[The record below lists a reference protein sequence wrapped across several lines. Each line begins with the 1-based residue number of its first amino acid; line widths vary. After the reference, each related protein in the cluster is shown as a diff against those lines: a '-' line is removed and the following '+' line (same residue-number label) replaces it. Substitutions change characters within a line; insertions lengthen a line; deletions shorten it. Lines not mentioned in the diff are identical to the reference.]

1 MVMAAR
7 AGRENE
13 IAQAAKR
20 RLTESATQRLTTR
33 HPGVLALFLD
43 DLDAYEWRS
52 LRETLEL
59 EGVVRRFL
67 TEPAAKPVVAVTCAT
82 RQELLAL
89 ADAAPE
95 GELRFRNPG
104 HPAAKSQGL
113 EPAIASCG

>member
-13 IAQAAKR
+13 IAQAARR
-20 RLTESATQRLTTR
+20 RLAAAAPARLSGR
-33 HPGVLALFLD
+33 HPGILALFLD
-43 DLDAYEWRS
+43 DLDAAEWRG

-67 TEPAAKPVVAVTCAT
+67 TEEPARTVVAVTCAT

-89 ADAAPE
+89 PDGAPE

-104 HPAAKSQGL
+104 HPRAKCQGL
-113 EPAIASCG
+113 EPAIISSN